1 MPGHR
6 ICLGEPGD
14 EDFLEFPT
22 KAKAIEFFRAM
33 LNRYH
38 AGTPIPEPDSTYLL
52 NLLERHPR
60 AQQKFGD
67 GILHFFKK
75 MTDQGTFCFW
85 LKRKGGSETDFSFY
99 DCVSGKG
106 KSPLQEFSEACRAAV
121 EPELALKK
129 VQFFEERGDAEKK
142 VACEITGERIAI
154 YESHLDHKKPL
165 TFQVIV
171 HTFLT
176 ANAVDLAQV
185 ALKRPGD
192 GEHKITFED
201 DALAERFRVYHRAL
215 AQLRIVKP
223 RENLRLGGSERVIP
237 PKPPVRLD

>member
-1 MPGHR
+1 MPGHK

-33 LNRYH
+33 MNRYH
-38 AGTPIPEPDSTYLL
+38 AGTLIPEPDSAYLL

-67 GILHFFKK
+67 GVSHFFKK
-75 MTDQGTFCFW
+75 KTDQGTFCFW
-85 LKRKGGSETDFSFY
+85 LRRNDGSETDFSFY
-99 DCVSGKG
+99 DCVSGKS
-106 KSPLQEFSEACRAAV
+106 KSPLQEFAEACRTAV
-121 EPELALKK
+121 EPELALHKARH
-129 VQFFEERGDAEKK
+129 FEEHGDAENK
-142 VACEITGERIAI
+142 VACEITKERIAI

-171 HTFLT
+171 LTFLT
-176 ANAVDLAQV
+176 ANAIDLAQV
-185 ALKRPGD
+185 RLRRPGD

-201 DALAERFRVYHRAL
+201 EALAERFRIYHRGL

-237 PKPPVRLD
+237 PKRPVRLD